1 MEQNDQESQDSYTWY
16 NIHIMRIPEKK
27 TEEKLEIIIVENFL
41 KLMRHRNL
49 GTHAG

>member
-27 TEEKLEIIIVENFL
+27 ETEEKLEIIILRIF
-41 KLMRHRNL
+41 
-49 GTHAG
+49 